1 MNLIIGVCVFLL
13 IGFSCDN
20 GNDQIEPVS
29 TLELRLAKEGWR
41 GGGGLRD
48 LPDQAIKRIDRDRT
62 TVRIPAKD
70 EDMPTLIRNSWVV
83 VHRVEIPRER
93 KDKIT
98 LFFEPSSTKR
108 LVFETADLDLAVQQ
122 MKKSTE
128 EEIAIS
134 ISYQPD
140 GAAAEKLL
148 LVQRRIEL
156 MRGDRVIW
164 TGYLNNAFGTYVLKK
179 VEKNGNK

>member
-1 MNLIIGVCVFLL
+1 M
-13 IGFSCDN
+13 
-20 GNDQIEPVS
+20 
-29 TLELRLAKEGWR
+29 
-41 GGGGLRD
+41 RD

-128 EEIAIS
+128 EERNFYILSARRRCRGKTTV
-134 ISYQPD
+134 
-140 GAAAEKLL
+140 GATT
-148 LVQRRIEL
+148 
-156 MRGDRVIW
+156 D
-164 TGYLNNAFGTYVLKK
+164 
-179 VEKNGNK
+179 